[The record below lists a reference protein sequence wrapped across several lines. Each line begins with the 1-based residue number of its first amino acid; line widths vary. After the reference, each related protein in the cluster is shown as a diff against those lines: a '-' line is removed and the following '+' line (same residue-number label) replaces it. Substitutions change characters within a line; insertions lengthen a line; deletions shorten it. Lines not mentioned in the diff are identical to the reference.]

1 METPKGLRLHI
12 ALFGRRNVGKS
23 SLLNALTGQ
32 QVSIVSDT
40 PGTTTDPVE
49 KTLEMAPLGP
59 VVFLDTAGLDD
70 AGELGE
76 LRTERSL
83 RVMQRADVALLVTEG
98 ESWGEHEARIAALL
112 REREIPFAVVQN
124 KADAYPAAP
133 GRAHGPGVL
142 EASVSVIRASARDGL
157 GLAEVRAAL
166 ERLAPERALHQPPLL
181 SDLLP
186 DKGVLALVVPIDTG
200 APKGRLILPQVQ
212 AIRDSLDGRKL
223 CMVVTEEELPDA
235 LGRLRHAPDL
245 VVCDSQVVHK
255 VDRDTPSD
263 IPMTTFSV
271 LMARFKGDL
280 TALAQGAGA
289 LTRLTPGDAVLIQE
303 ACSHHPQKDD
313 IARVKLP
320 RLLQKLA
327 GGELRIAWS
336 AGKEFPEYD
345 GAYKAVVHCG
355 GCVITRGQ
363 MLARLRA
370 AAASGCPMTNYG
382 MAISL
387 AQGVLRRVLS
397 PFPDALRAFEAACA
411 HP

>member
-142 EASVSVIRASARDGL
+142 EASVSVIRGSARDGL
-157 GLAEVRAAL
+157 ELAEVRAAL
-166 ERLAPERALHQPPLL
+166 ERLDRK
-181 SDLLP
+181 S
-186 DKGVLALVVPIDTG
+186 VV
-200 APKGRLILPQVQ
+200 
-212 AIRDSLDGRKL
+212 
-223 CMVVTEEELPDA
+223 
-235 LGRLRHAPDL
+235 
-245 VVCDSQVVHK
+245 
-255 VDRDTPSD
+255 
-263 IPMTTFSV
+263 
-271 LMARFKGDL
+271 
-280 TALAQGAGA
+280 
-289 LTRLTPGDAVLIQE
+289 
-303 ACSHHPQKDD
+303 
-313 IARVKLP
+313 
-320 RLLQKLA
+320 
-327 GGELRIAWS
+327 
-336 AGKEFPEYD
+336 
-345 GAYKAVVHCG
+345 
-355 GCVITRGQ
+355 
-363 MLARLRA
+363 
-370 AAASGCPMTNYG
+370 
-382 MAISL
+382 
-387 AQGVLRRVLS
+387 
-397 PFPDALRAFEAACA
+397 
-411 HP
+411 